1 MKEKEPGTGS
11 AAGSPGNKE
20 LTRREVLR
28 EMGKAVYVAPALL
41 VLRRPRRNRPGA
53 HDDGPPPSHA

>member
-28 EMGKAVYVAPALL
+28 KMGKAVYVAP
-41 VLRRPRRNRPGA
+41 VLMVLKRPPRNRPEGD
-53 HDDGPPPSHA
+53 HFSPPPPP

>member
-28 EMGKAVYVAPALL
+28 EMGKAVYVAP
-41 VLRRPRRNRPGA
+41 VLMVLKRPSRNRRQTPGS
-53 HDDGPPPSHA
+53 PPDPP